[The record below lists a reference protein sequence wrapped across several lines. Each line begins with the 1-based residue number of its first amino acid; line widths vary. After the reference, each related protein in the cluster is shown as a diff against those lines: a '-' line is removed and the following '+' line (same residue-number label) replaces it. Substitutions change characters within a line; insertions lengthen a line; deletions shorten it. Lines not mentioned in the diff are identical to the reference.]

1 MQAEDP
7 DSKEI
12 WGYDDEGNKVLLVGE
27 DGERLVPEQ
36 VAAEVTLAGA
46 EEEDDPMS
54 GITKLT
60 DDIKAQ
66 TEKAK
71 RDKSNMFGNPG

>member
-7 DSKEI
+7 ESKDI
-12 WGYDDEGNKVLLVGE
+12 WGYDDEGNKVLLVAE

-36 VAAEVTLAGA
+36 VTAEMTLAGE

-60 DDIKAQ
+60 NDIKAQ
-66 TEKAK
+66 TETAK
-71 RDKSNMFGNPG
+71 RDK

>member
-7 DSKEI
+7 ESKEI

-60 DDIKAQ
+60 NDIKAQ

-71 RDKSNMFGNPG
+71 RDK

>member
-1 MQAEDP
+1 M
-7 DSKEI
+7 
-12 WGYDDEGNKVLLVGE
+12 LLVGE
-27 DGERLVPEQ
+27 DGERLAPEQ
-36 VAAEVTLAGA
+36 VTAEVTLAGE

-60 DDIKAQ
+60 NDIKAQ

-71 RDKSNMFGNPG
+71 RDK